1 MKLRDLVNCNTNNFA
16 AVSLI
21 ANDKKIY
28 TGSHF
33 FNINASNDYGIEDK
47 LLECEVISYEVKNLL
62 SDTVVMMKSLNEEVC
77 KVENGK
83 ILSVTTEGETMTVN
97 EILHNCVFA
106 EAVIDSIL
114 CKYIAMCAYGYT
126 IKKLVLPKDFYYVGI
141 NNPNDENDV
150 IVIQN
155 NKRFIF
161 D

>member
-1 MKLRDLVNCNTNNFA
+1 MKTENFVKA
-16 AVSLI
+16 LADAVASECGLI
-21 ANDKKIY
+21 YNDIDAHY
-28 TGSHF
+28 Q
-33 FNINASNDYGIEDK
+33 DY
-47 LLECEVISYEVKNLL
+47 
-62 SDTVVMMKSLNEEVC
+62 

-114 CKYIAMCAYGYT
+114 CKYIAMCSYGYT

-141 NNPNDENDV
+141 NKPNDEKDV

-155 NKRFIF
+155 NQRFIF